1 MKDKNIHIIHQ
12 YLNREIDIEE
22 VKRKLSDE
30 EFQAWKSTLEEVEDL
45 PKPDFDVEQEFE
57 RLQQKKTISKN
68 KSEFPFLKIAAV
80 LIVLL
85 STSLFILTYNGTD
98 QDMTS
103 ITSSVAKE
111 DFLKLPDDSQVRLN
125 AMSNIAFNQDN
136 WEDERIVALKG
147 EAYFDVEEGKT
158 FTVETPH
165 GRVQVLG
172 TTFNVASRNSRFSV
186 TCYTGKVKVNFS
198 DREVVLEPGQS
209 IDNTKQ
215 KIRLV
220 NTAKPNWMMN
230 RSSFESAPLAEVIA
244 DIETQK
250 AIDIRLKLSDSINFT
265 GAYNHDME
273 AEDIVD
279 LVCRSLDLN
288 YKKLNSSTFE
298 ISSAKD

>member
-85 STSLFILTYNGTD
+85 STSLFILTNNGTD

-111 DFLKLPDDSQVRLN
+111 D
-125 AMSNIAFNQDN
+125 
-136 WEDERIVALKG
+136 
-147 EAYFDVEEGKT
+147 
-158 FTVETPH
+158 
-165 GRVQVLG
+165 
-172 TTFNVASRNSRFSV
+172 
-186 TCYTGKVKVNFS
+186 
-198 DREVVLEPGQS
+198 
-209 IDNTKQ
+209 
-215 KIRLV
+215 
-220 NTAKPNWMMN
+220 
-230 RSSFESAPLAEVIA
+230 
-244 DIETQK
+244 
-250 AIDIRLKLSDSINFT
+250 
-265 GAYNHDME
+265 
-273 AEDIVD
+273 
-279 LVCRSLDLN
+279 
-288 YKKLNSSTFE
+288 
-298 ISSAKD
+298 